1 MENASSLLPL
11 RYFGHAIVATFC
23 VVLLPA
29 LVVTGLQLAGHVESS
44 LVAMAI
50 GALLSVAFASLG
62 SRLWA
67 RRPHDVVFSDL
78 MLWGFLRRLRTER
91 RLAETKGLLGL
102 DSDGLTL
109 APHVV
114 GEQAIKALE
123 SLSAALESRDPYT
136 AGHTQRVARHS
147 HMIAKAMGLSD
158 EQVAKVRTAAA
169 VHDVGKISTPRE
181 VMNKPGKLTP
191 AEYEEMKRHAIVG
204 AAMAARIDDPEITA
218 MVRHHHEQL
227 DGGGYPDGLA
237 GSDIPLGARIIAVAD
252 TFDAITS
259 ARPDRTAQQ
268 HRRAMRILRAQA
280 GTQLDPRAVEA
291 FLGYY
296 SGRRSVAG
304 WSMIAAAPQKL
315 GALVGGLLNTTGAAS
330 ISQGVAAIGAA
341 AAIASGAGGVAHKH
355 HLRDTHRAGHSAPAL
370 VHAAY
375 TPATGGSVVPAE
387 ETIVPDDLSPET
399 GEPGGHDKPKP
410 SPRDKGSARHEP
422 AAETAPQLTGAGPKD
437 VGKGKDGGGQP
448 GSDSGGKKNPDNGKK
463 DPEPVVT
470 EPTAPTNGNGA
481 GNGKGQTKPK
491 PNPKPAPEPAPT
503 PDPAPVN
510 GGGKGPK
517 PAK

>member
-1 MENASSLLPL
+1 MENGSPVLPL

-29 LVVTGLQLAGHVESS
+29 LVVTGLQLAGHIESS
-44 LVAMAI
+44 LVATAI
-50 GALLSVAFASLG
+50 GAVLSVAFASLG

-67 RRPHDVVFSDL
+67 RRPHDIVFSDL

-102 DSDGLTL
+102 DNDGWTL

-114 GEQAIKALE
+114 GEQAVRALE

-191 AEYEEMKRHAIVG
+191 SEYEEMKRHAIVG
-204 AAMAARIDDPEITA
+204 AAMAARIDDSEITA

-227 DGGGYPDGLA
+227 DGGGYPDGLG

-259 ARPDRTAQQ
+259 ARPYRSAQQ

-296 SGRRSVAG
+296 TGRRSVAG

-315 GALVGGLLNTTGAAS
+315 GALLGGLLNTTGAAS

-355 HLRDTHRAGHSAPAL
+355 HQHHSHPAGHSTPAL
-370 VHAAY
+370 AQAAY
-375 TPATGGSVVPAE
+375 AAPATGGSVVPAE
-387 ETIVPDDLSPET
+387 ETILPEELSPET
-399 GEPGGHDKPKP
+399 RQPADRDKQKD
-410 SPRDKGSARHEP
+410 SPRDKGSTPHE
-422 AAETAPQLTGAGPKD
+422 ATAEPSPHLTGAGPKD
-437 VGKGKDGGGQP
+437 AKDKDAASEP
-448 GSDSGGKKNPDNGKK
+448 GNDSGNKKNPDSSKK
-463 DPEPVVT
+463 DPEPVV
-470 EPTAPTNGNGA
+470 EQPAAPGNGNGN
-481 GNGKGQTKPK
+481 GNGSGQTKPK
-491 PNPKPAPEPAPT
+491 PNPKPTPAPA
-503 PDPAPVN
+503 PAPAAGPGN
-510 GGGKGPK
+510 GGGKDLK

>member
-1 MENASSLLPL
+1 MQNGSTILPL
-11 RYFGHAIVATFC
+11 RYFGHAIVATFS

-29 LVVTGLQLAGHVESS
+29 LVVTALQLAGRVDST
-44 LVAMAI
+44 LVALGM
-50 GALLSVAFASLG
+50 GALLSMSFASLG
-62 SRLWA
+62 ARLWA

-102 DSDGLTL
+102 DAGGWTL

-114 GEQAIKALE
+114 GEQAVKALE
-123 SLSAALESRDPYT
+123 SLSAALEARDPYT
-136 AGHTQRVARHS
+136 AGHTQRVAHHS

-158 EQVAKVRTAAA
+158 ERVAKVRTAAA

-227 DGGGYPDGLA
+227 DGSGYPDGLTGA
-237 GSDIPLGARIIAVAD
+237 DIPLGARIIAVAD

-259 ARPDRTAQQ
+259 ARPYRSAQQ

-280 GTQLDPRAVEA
+280 GTQLDARAVDA

-304 WSMIAAAPQKL
+304 WSVIAAAPQKL
-315 GALVGGLLNTTGAAS
+315 GALLGGLLNTTGAAS

-341 AAIASGAGGVAHKH
+341 AAIASGAGGVAHQQHKRDSH
-355 HLRDTHRAGHSAPAL
+355 HAHRTGPAL
-370 VHAAY
+370 VQAAY
-375 TPATGGSVVPAE
+375 AAPATGGSLLSAE
-387 ETIVPDDLSPET
+387 ETIVPEELSPEADR
-399 GEPGGHDKPKP
+399 DKPKKSP
-410 SPRDKGSARHEP
+410 QRGDSRHAGPAPAQDTTASPRDAKKDRD
-422 AAETAPQLTGAGPKD
+422 AGP
-437 VGKGKDGGGQP
+437 QP
-448 GSDSGGKKNPDNGKK
+448 GGDSGSKKNPDNGKK

-470 EPTAPTNGNGA
+470 DPVAPTNGNGN
-481 GNGKGQTKPK
+481 GNGHQPKVK
-491 PNPKPAPEPAPT
+491 PNPKPEPAPA
-503 PDPAPVN
+503 PDPTPPGD
-510 GGGKGPK
+510 GGAKGAK